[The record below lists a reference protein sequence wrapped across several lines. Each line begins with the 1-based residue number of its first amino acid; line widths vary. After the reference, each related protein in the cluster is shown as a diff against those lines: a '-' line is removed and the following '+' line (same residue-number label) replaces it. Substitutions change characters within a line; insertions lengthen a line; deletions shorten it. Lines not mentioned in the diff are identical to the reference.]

1 MATLFLSN
9 KENVFIPDDLLL
21 ADLLSKHPQQS
32 LFIWYPSSALHS
44 MSRARFNRI
53 YGSIGVKTISKA
65 VTKNDSFTSANS
77 RFKTVVLSKVIK
89 VGLLQIVLAF
99 LSNPAFD
106 IPAEDRHKM
115 VSCLLNVTIKE
126 TDEPITMAYS
136 VSLSSGEVVEVK
148 ARRMLRWERENSKL
162 YMQRTDGV
170 SSYEDKIEFATYFA
184 HEISHGLLFQM
195 PDQISSLA
203 ELIKIGSLLDF
214 EPAAVA
220 FLLKF
225 KNLHCS
231 QKMKISCFVQKR

>member
-1 MATLFLSN
+1 M
-9 KENVFIPDDLLL
+9 FIPDDLLL

-115 VSCLLNVTIKE
+115 VSCLLNVTIEE

-162 YMQRTDGV
+162 YM
-170 SSYEDKIEFATYFA
+170 
-184 HEISHGLLFQM
+184 
-195 PDQISSLA
+195 
-203 ELIKIGSLLDF
+203 
-214 EPAAVA
+214 
-220 FLLKF
+220 
-225 KNLHCS
+225 
-231 QKMKISCFVQKR
+231 